1 MSLNG
6 FENRSFLEK
15 WLNKSIKHYVSQMDV
30 NQNGGLHD
38 LIIGAVEEPL
48 VQMVLDKTN
57 GNQTQAANI
66 LGLNRN
72 TLRKKIKAYQIKCKE
87 SP

>member
-1 MSLNG
+1 MGTNG
-6 FENRSFLEK
+6 IENGSFLGK
-15 WLNKSIKHYVSQMDV
+15 WLYKSIKHYVSQMDV
-30 NQNGGLHD
+30 YRNGGLYD
-38 LIIGAVEEPL
+38 LIIRAVEEPL
-48 VQMVLDKTN
+48 VKIVLDETK

-87 SP
+87 SQ

>member
-6 FENRSFLEK
+6 FENLSSLEK
-15 WLNKSIKHYVSQMDV
+15 WLDKSIKHYVSKLDV
-30 NQNGGLHD
+30 KQHRGLHD

-72 TLRKKIKAYQIKCKE
+72 TLRKKIKTYRIKCKE

>member
-30 NQNGGLHD
+30 NRNGGLHD
-38 LIIGAVEEPL
+38 LIIGAIEEPL
-48 VQMVLDKTN
+48 VQMVLDKTK

-72 TLRKKIKAYQIKCKE
+72 TLRKKIKVYKIKCKE
-87 SP
+87 SL

>member
-1 MSLNG
+1 MAIIDPQNQSV
-6 FENRSFLEK
+6 LEK
-15 WLNKSIKHYVSQMDV
+15 WLDESIKQYVSQMDV
-30 NQNGGLHD
+30 NLNGGLHD

-72 TLRKKIKAYQIKCKE
+72 TLRKKIKAYRIKCKE

>member
-6 FENRSFLEK
+6 FENPTFLEK
-15 WLNKSIKHYVSQMDV
+15 WLNKSIKQYVSQMDV
-30 NQNGGLHD
+30 KQNGVLHD